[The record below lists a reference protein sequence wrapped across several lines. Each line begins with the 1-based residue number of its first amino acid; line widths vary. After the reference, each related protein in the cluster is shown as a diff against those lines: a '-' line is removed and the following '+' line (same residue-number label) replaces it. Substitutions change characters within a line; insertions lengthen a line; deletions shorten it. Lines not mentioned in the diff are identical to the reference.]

1 MQEGPGHNPQRATQ
15 EIADVET
22 TARTALAEVREAI
35 GGYRSQGL
43 VAELDLA
50 RCTLDAAGVT
60 LTWQPPPAGAPV
72 LSATEETVLSLSVRE
87 AVTNIVQP
95 PATKL
100 SS

>member
-1 MQEGPGHNPQRATQ
+1 MLGH
-15 EIADVET
+15 
-22 TARTALAEVREAI
+22 VRESSDLAPTAIRI